1 MEQLIKKG
9 KPLHLQ
15 SYELLKASIVS
26 GDYLPGER
34 LTEASL
40 SKELGVSRATIRESL
55 KMLQQDGLIDYD
67 KGSLKVITPDWEMA
81 NSLYLCRER
90 LESLAA
96 RLLAES
102 VTEETSER
110 LREIIDL
117 TEKAL
122 AEKDIPNIVKLN
134 TDFHHTIIEECG
146 NKELTTIMRMVRAKV
161 TFIRNSLH
169 TNYFRQDN
177 YLDEHR
183 EVCEA
188 ICQKDP
194 EKAEQA
200 MSRHLKNDL
209 QAVKILFN
217 KTEE

>member
-15 SYELLKASIVS
+15 SYELIKNGIVA

-34 LTEASL
+34 LTEARL

-55 KMLQQDGLIDYD
+55 KMLQQDGLIDYEE
-67 KGSLKVITPDWEMA
+67 GSLRVITPNWEMA

-96 RLLAES
+96 RLLAEKID
-102 VTEETSER
+102 EETAAR
-110 LREIIDL
+110 LRENIDL

-122 AEKDIPNIVKLN
+122 QAKDIPNIVKQN
-134 TDFHHTIIEECG
+134 TNFHHTIVEECG
-146 NKELTTIMRMVRAKV
+146 NKELTIIMRMVRAKV

-169 TNYFRQDN
+169 SNYFRQDN
-177 YLDEHR
+177 YLEEHR
-183 EVCEA
+183 EVAEA
-188 ICQKDP
+188 ICRKEP
-194 EKAEQA
+194 ARAEEA

-217 KTEE
+217 QTE